1 MSNEKPS
8 GLLAGYLT
16 RPQLAAELN
25 RTIRTLERWEWERTG
40 PAVTHIGKSPLY
52 KIESVRAWLASLE
65 RPQVREK
72 SSRPRR
78 RRVTAPLV
86 AAE

>member
-1 MSNEKPS
+1 MPNSDKAAGILS
-8 GLLAGYLT
+8 GYLT

-25 RTIRTLERWEWERTG
+25 RTIRTLERWEWHRTG

-52 KIESVRAWLASLE
+52 RIETVRAWLASLE
-65 RPQVREK
+65 REQVREK
-72 SSRPRR
+72 SRPHR
-78 RRVTAPLV
+78 RRVTAPMV